1 MRIEPTLDEVVNGR
15 RGILAG
21 VTLCL
26 DAQCLVSALALIFS
40 GIDALAALT
49 RPVTRNNTDRGVFIA
64 WVERYMLPQSE
75 LGCSA
80 ADLYGARCGVV
91 HNYAPESQMQRNGQ
105 ARRLIYQ
112 WRTGPRA
119 DEAVPLP
126 PDALIIEVE
135 HLHRAFENAVHL
147 FLIDT
152 EMDALVHERVMHHL
166 PTLLCY
172 RPFPVV
178 EVRQAS

>member
-26 DAQCLVSALALIFS
+26 DAQCLVSALTLIFS

-49 RPVTRNNTDRGVFIA
+49 RPTTQNNTDRDVFRA
-64 WVERYMLPQSE
+64 WVERYLLPNSD
-75 LGCSA
+75 LHCTA
-80 ADLYGARCGVV
+80 ADLYGARCGVL
-91 HNYAPESQMQRNGQ
+91 HTYAPDSNLQRRGD

-112 WRTGPRA
+112 WRDGPSA
-119 DEAVPLP
+119 EEAMPLP

-135 HLHRAFENAVHL
+135 QLHRAFEKAVHL
-147 FLIDT
+147 FLIDAA
-152 EMDALVHERVMHHL
+152 MDAVVREKVEHHL